1 MDYAGFSKG
10 IGGEAVTQQERYM
23 LMFSLGPVQT
33 FIVQARKT
41 RDLWLGS
48 YLLAILMEAALKELK
63 GDLVYP
69 TDRTVDSERDIPDIP
84 NKFVAI
90 FQSAEE
96 AYDEVEKCTTRIEKR
111 WVEIQDRV
119 WRAIVEN
126 HATDDTERIW
136 KRQNNPNSLFET
148 FWVRSEEHT

>member
-48 YLLAILMEAALKELK
+48 YLLAILMEAAMR
-63 GDLVYP
+63 GMSNVLVYP
-69 TDRTVDSERDIPDIP
+69 TTPTLEKGNNVPDLP
-84 NKFVAI
+84 NKYVAL
-90 FQSAEE
+90 F
-96 AYDEVEKCTTRIEKR
+96 DDLEVAKKAAG
-111 WVEIQDRV
+111 D
-119 WRAIVEN
+119 
-126 HATDDTERIW
+126 
-136 KRQNNPNSLFET
+136 
-148 FWVRSEEHT
+148 